1 MESNIDTYREFPL
14 PLTKTR
20 RIKHGTWNTFN
31 NRVLYLKWLMV
42 RNGWTEPKD
51 LYNITSN
58 IILENYGRGLLA
70 KYDGSPYKLVCELGR
85 EVFPEHEF
93 LPFKFI
99 GQTPKNWWSKIDNRL
114 YWFKWLMQENN
125 LEKPEDLYNITA
137 DIILKNYGSGILG
150 HYYNGSPY
158 DMVCEL
164 GRKIFPEHE
173 FWAFKFDFTQIGWW
187 DDPKNQLLWFK
198 WFMQENNLEKPEDLY
213 NITSNI
219 ILKNYGSGLLA
230 KYDGSP
236 YKLVR
241 ELGREVFPN
250 HVFLPFKFGQT
261 PKNWWFKIDNR
272 LYWFKWLMQENN
284 WKKPEDLYNIT
295 ADIITSNHGSGILG
309 NYYNGSPYE
318 MVLELGR
325 EVFPEHEFLAFK
337 FGMTQMGWWDDPKNQ
352 LLWFRW
358 FMQENNLE
366 KPEDLYKITK
376 KIIESN
382 YGAMLLNKYHNS
394 PYKLV
399 CEMGHKVF
407 PEHEF
412 WAFKFTQTTKNW
424 WDDPKNQL
432 LWFKWFMQENN
443 LEKPEDLYKI
453 TGDILSSNHGTML
466 LIKYNKSPYKLVCE
480 LGRKVFPEHEFLAF
494 KFAQTPI
501 GWWDDPKNQLRWF
514 RWFIKQNNLE
524 KPEHLYKIELKKII
538 YYYGGGLV
546 AHYYNNSPCKLV
558 SELGAYIF
566 PDFVFDYKKYQTK
579 LEWKCMEYFE
589 QNFPGLIFGKPLNQK
604 CVERLSGKKYRL
616 DGYHEETNTA
626 VEFHGDIW
634 HGNPK
639 KLNMNDINPVT
650 KEKYGVLFCRTVSK
664 ELELRFLGY
673 NYCCIWED
681 DWNTGNKILNYGHKI
696 PKFI

>member
-173 FWAFKFDFTQIGWW
+173 FWAFKFDFTQIG
-187 DDPKNQLLWFK
+187 
-198 WFMQENNLEKPEDLY
+198 
-213 NITSNI
+213 
-219 ILKNYGSGLLA
+219 
-230 KYDGSP
+230 
-236 YKLVR
+236 
-241 ELGREVFPN
+241 
-250 HVFLPFKFGQT
+250 
-261 PKNWWFKIDNR
+261 
-272 LYWFKWLMQENN
+272 
-284 WKKPEDLYNIT
+284 
-295 ADIITSNHGSGILG
+295 
-309 NYYNGSPYE
+309 
-318 MVLELGR
+318 
-325 EVFPEHEFLAFK
+325 
-337 FGMTQMGWWDDPKNQ
+337 
-352 LLWFRW
+352 
-358 FMQENNLE
+358 
-366 KPEDLYKITK
+366 
-376 KIIESN
+376 
-382 YGAMLLNKYHNS
+382 
-394 PYKLV
+394 
-399 CEMGHKVF
+399 
-407 PEHEF
+407 
-412 WAFKFTQTTKNW
+412 W